1 MPSNGGAVH
10 RLTLSLLAA
19 LLIAASPPSQK
30 VKPPGPPPDPTLH
43 IFRETNDGGIQQVL
57 ADDYVSQSGVVSI
70 QAKLRKQASAYEHGN
85 YPDPDGKTTAVIKLR
100 AGASHIGVTYANAKR
115 GGTIRFK
122 TSDPELVSA
131 LHDWM
136 AATVRYNQKIHPD
149 GGPGSGEP
157 GN

>member
-1 MPSNGGAVH
+1 VL
-10 RLTLSLLAA
+10 RVTLSLLAA
-19 LLIAASPPSQK
+19 LLIAASPPPQHI
-30 VKPPGPPPDPTLH
+30 KPPGPAPDPTLH
-43 IFRETNDGGIQQVL
+43 VYRETTDGGIQQVL
-57 ADDYVSQSGVVSI
+57 ADDYVSHSGVVSI
-70 QAKLRKQASAYEHGN
+70 QTKLRKQASAYEHGN
-85 YPDPDGKTTAVIKLR
+85 YPDPDGKTAAVGKLR
-100 AGASHIGVTYANAKR
+100 AGASHIGVTYSNVKR
-115 GGTIRFK
+115 GGMIRFK